1 MNGDFIKEQQRL
13 VSPKAEGQL
22 ASPIKF
28 TEFQRKI
35 LDLICSSPG
44 AAVDA
49 HKCEIMVI
57 KLRKDPVARS
67 RLENIHSARA
77 HRYGAAYFGPKFW
90 NKENPAIAK
99 SSNHKLTG
107 KNFVKGYEPT

>member
-1 MNGDFIKEQQRL
+1 MCTNLINSVFDNLRNQIKKLVNPTKLNGDFIKELQRL

-44 AAVDA
+44 AAADA
-49 HKCEIMVI
+49 HKCENMVI
-57 KLRKDPVARS
+57 KL
-67 RLENIHSARA
+67 
-77 HRYGAAYFGPKFW
+77 
-90 NKENPAIAK
+90 
-99 SSNHKLTG
+99 
-107 KNFVKGYEPT
+107 

>member
-1 MNGDFIKEQQRL
+1 MCTNLINSVFDNLRNQIKKLVNPIKLNGAFIKELQRL

-28 TEFQRKI
+28 TEFRRKI

-49 HKCEIMVI
+49 HKWEIMVI

-67 RLENIHSARA
+67 RLENIHA
-77 HRYGAAYFGPKFW
+77 
-90 NKENPAIAK
+90 
-99 SSNHKLTG
+99 
-107 KNFVKGYEPT
+107 V